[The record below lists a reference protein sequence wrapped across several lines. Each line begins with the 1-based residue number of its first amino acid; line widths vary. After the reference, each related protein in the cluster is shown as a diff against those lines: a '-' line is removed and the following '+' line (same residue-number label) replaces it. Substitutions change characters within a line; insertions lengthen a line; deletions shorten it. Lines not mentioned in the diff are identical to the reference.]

1 MNDPPGSGKPPRAMK
16 ISLRNDET
24 CMSRCDNQ
32 RSIAKTIFQI
42 GTKMRAGIIYN
53 LRHRGLLRAKGKDT
67 FQFLQALVTNDIR
80 RLEDGRAQ
88 YALLLNSRGRIVED
102 LILYR
107 QADEILIES
116 DRSSQSKLR
125 KLLEMFKVHKDVTIE
140 EETGSR
146 VYHADN
152 VTNDTPGIED
162 PRVPSFGKRILS
174 KTLPDD
180 QTTNENAYRE
190 RRFDFGIPEGPNEL
204 AGELPLFM
212 NADIMNGISANKGC
226 YLGQELTARALNAPE
241 IRKRLLPF
249 TCRSMI
255 TGPLISSKGERAGRV
270 IACTGSKGLALV
282 PVSRN
287 IPLTYFQ
294 SKSENIEVFLPS
306 WWPAE
311 PANV

>member
-1 MNDPPGSGKPPRAMK
+1 
-16 ISLRNDET
+16 
-24 CMSRCDNQ
+24 
-32 RSIAKTIFQI
+32 
-42 GTKMRAGIIYN
+42 MRAGIIYN
-53 LRHRGLLRAKGKDT
+53 LRHRGLLRARGREV

-80 RLEDGRAQ
+80 RLADGRAQ

-116 DRSSQSKLR
+116 DRNNQSNLR

-140 EETGSR
+140 EETKSY

-152 VTNDTPGIED
+152 MTNDIPGIED

-174 KTLPDD
+174 EILPDD
-180 QTTNENAYRE
+180 HSADENAYRE
-190 RRFDFGIPEGPNEL
+190 RRFDFGIPEGPSEL

-226 YLGQELTARALNAPE
+226 YLGQELTALALNAPE

-249 TCRSMI
+249 TCMV
-255 TGPLISSKGERAGRV
+255 TGSLINVGRRTGKV
-270 IACTGSKGLALV
+270 IACTGRKGLALV
-282 PVSRN
+282 PISRN
-287 IPLTYFQ
+287 TPPTHFQ
-294 SKSENIEVFLPS
+294 SKDEDIEIFLPS
-306 WWPAE
+306 WWPAD
-311 PANV
+311 PASVSSQSL

>member
-1 MNDPPGSGKPPRAMK
+1 MK
-16 ISLRNDET
+16 VT
-24 CMSRCDNQ
+24 
-32 RSIAKTIFQI
+32 
-42 GTKMRAGIIYN
+42 AGIVYN
-53 LRHRGLLRAKGKDT
+53 LRHRGLLRVRGKEV

-80 RLEDGRAQ
+80 RLADGQAQ

-116 DRSSQSKLR
+116 DRNNQSKLR
-125 KLLEMFKVHKDVTIE
+125 KLLEIFKVHKDVTIE
-140 EETGSR
+140 EETENY

-152 VTNDTPGIED
+152 TVNDIPGIED

-174 KTLPDD
+174 KNLPDD
-180 QTTNENAYRE
+180 QTADENAYRE

-212 NADIMNGISANKGC
+212 NADIMNGVSANKGC

-249 TCRSMI
+249 TCRGMV
-255 TGPLISSKGERAGRV
+255 TGSLISTEGRRAGRV
-270 IACTGSKGLALV
+270 VACTGRKGLALI
-282 PVSRN
+282 PISRN
-287 IPLTYFQ
+287 TPPIHFQ
-294 SKSENIEVFLPS
+294 PKSEDIEIFLPS
-306 WWPAE
+306 WCPADLASVS
-311 PANV
+311 PQSL